1 MEYIRYVL
9 YRNRFRIAAFAII
22 LMLAVLGVMYQGNK
36 QSSNLGKSYLI
47 EEYNESQYN
56 KNNQGRLFFDQYKDV
71 NDKLNKDEKNK
82 PIVISELSR
91 PLKDRRIINV
101 LIALTISVMVSFF
114 IFLVIPI
121 LLRNTYV
128 NKRNLKHR
136 IGIPFLTYFNSN
148 FKKDKKAERKKE
160 KAKEAKEEQLGEL
173 VAKVF
178 ANKMIKDKKEL
189 LFISDDI
196 REDKIDIV
204 FELATMLSNL
214 DKKILILDLPL
225 EVKKEIE
232 KVEKKER
239 KAQKKEQINKLTT
252 FSDKLFAKF
261 EEERQS
267 GIKIYSCLD
276 KNVTYAAFDNDKEK
290 VKKMLLT
297 KSEILEREY
306 LDSFDYVL
314 VNGIDTLEAER
325 YVALANNFPNIILLT
340 KHFKTETEKIEEIKY
355 NIDNT
360 NAIITGIIIVK
371 KEKYNN

>member
-56 KNNQGRLFFDQYKDV
+56 KGNQGRLFFDQYKDV

-91 PLKDRRIINV
+91 PLKDRRIVNI
-101 LIALTISVMVSFF
+101 LIALTISVMISFF

-136 IGIPFLTYFNSN
+136 LGIPFLTYFNSN

-290 VKKMLLT
+290 VKKILLT
-297 KSEILEREY
+297 KGEILEREY
-306 LDSFDYVL
+306 LDLFDYVF
-314 VNGIDTLEAER
+314 VNGVDTLEAER

-360 NAIITGIIIVK
+360 DAIITGIIIVK